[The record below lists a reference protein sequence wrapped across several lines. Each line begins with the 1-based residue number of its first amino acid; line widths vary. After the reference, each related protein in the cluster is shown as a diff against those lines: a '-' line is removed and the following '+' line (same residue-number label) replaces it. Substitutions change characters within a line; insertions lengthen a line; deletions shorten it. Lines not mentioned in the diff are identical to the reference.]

1 MQRATEGIGLI
12 AAALLPPEASARP
25 IALPLAISL
34 LHSLREALRAFAQR
48 FQRLALRI
56 NGRVGVALPQAVAGI
71 AHCGVRLAE
80 PVFAI
85 ALLIAL
91 FALLT
96 LLSLLTLLAPL
107 AALVFLATL
116 PLPHAAFGQLLL
128 QFLQPV
134 AQPLLILLQ
143 IAHAL
148 IALLAA
154 HAIPPRIL
162 ALLESLVA
170 QLLLLTDHIAK
181 LV

>member
-1 MQRATEGIGLI
+1 MQRATEGIGLL

-25 IALPLAISL
+25 IALPLPISL

-56 NGRVGVALPQAVAGI
+56 NGRVGIALAQAVAGI
-71 AHCGVRLAE
+71 AHRGVRLAE

-91 FALLT
+91 FALLA
-96 LLSLLTLLAPL
+96 LLTLLAPL

-128 QFLQPV
+128 QFLEPV
-134 AQPLLILLQ
+134 AHPLLILLQ

-162 ALLESLVA
+162 ALFEGLVA
-170 QLLLLTDHIAK
+170 QLLLLADHIAK